1 MNDRLKDFF
10 EVTGRAFKESFAK
23 LDKIYVA
30 FIVILI
36 KAFYHNYRVAG
47 MFSRTMAGGLINYFI
62 DAAILCFVAQALRSV
77 VVYGNPGKKSI
88 GNSLSN
94 FLQPIL
100 STLFY
105 FYLIQMLLSVLQ
117 NGLPYAFSL
126 IIMVGFEFFMSA
138 MLEEVY
144 INGKSGFDAIKS
156 SAKFVCDNVLTYGL
170 LSLIFIMIEVYFTY
184 TFTYGLGLG
193 AVKIGYILIYA
204 VFELVYYV
212 VRGHLYKYLN
222 DHPYRQRKFMRY

>member
-36 KAFYHNYRVAG
+36 RAFYHNYRVAG

-105 FYLIQMLLSVLQ
+105 FYLIQMLLSIMQ

>member
-36 KAFYHNYRVAG
+36 RAFYHNYRVAG

-105 FYLIQMLLSVLQ
+105 FYLIQMLLSMMQ